1 MVGTDVSRPGNGDR
15 WARDAVNLV
24 PTTDLMNHERCEFM
38 TTTMELSAL
47 VFDVFGTVVD
57 YRGTIIREGEQL
69 NREKGL
75 QVDWAAFADAWRGQ
89 YQPNM
94 QRVMRQELPWTKLDG
109 LHRMALDELLQQFG
123 VTSLSEDEKVHLNK
137 VWHRLQ
143 PWPDAVAGLTRL
155 KQRYTIGTLSNGNV
169 GLLVDMAKYSKLP
182 WDVIFSAELV
192 KAYKPDPHTY
202 QMTYELLGLEPQQVM
217 LVAAHKNDLQAA
229 QGVRL
234 RAGFVPRPLEFGPD
248 KTPDTVSEEDSF
260 DIVASDFEDLAGQLG
275 A

>member
-1 MVGTDVSRPGNGDR
+1 MTNITDVR
-15 WARDAVNLV
+15 
-24 PTTDLMNHERCEFM
+24 
-38 TTTMELSAL
+38 AL

-75 QVDWAAFADAWRGQ
+75 QVDWATFADAWRGQ
-89 YQPNM
+89 YRPNM
-94 QRVMRQELPWTKLDG
+94 QRVMQQELPWTNLDG
-109 LHRMALDELLQQFG
+109 LHRMALDELLKQFG
-123 VTSLSEDEKVHLNK
+123 VTSLSEDEKLHLNK

-155 KQRYTIGTLSNGNV
+155 KQHYILGTLSNGNV

-192 KAYKPDPHTY
+192 RAYKPDPRTY
-202 QMTYELLGLEPQQVM
+202 QMTYELLGVQPQQVM
-217 LVAAHKNDLQAA
+217 LVAAHPDDLQAA
-229 QGVRL
+229 QRMGL
-234 RAGFVPRPLEFGPD
+234 RAGFVPRPLEHGPA
-248 KTPDTVSEEDSF
+248 KTPNLTSDTSF
-260 DIVASDFEDLAGQLG
+260 DIVASDFEDLARQLG